1 MGGVTRKSVGSPAG
15 RAVARKAAE
24 TGVVSEHDDRPNVKL
39 HTHSGPPPAAAAAL
53 LALVLARACLAEA
66 SPPVFQFHAFGSLA
80 LSHSSENQADF
91 LGSLLIRHG
100 AGYTQSWSAEVDSR
114 LGAQLAVTLTPKIS
128 AVVQVL
134 AEQGHDGGY
143 TPRMEWANVTYHPT
157 TDASV
162 RVGRIVLPT
171 FMVSDSRKV
180 GYANAWVRP
189 PGEVYG
195 LVPITSNDGVDA
207 TYRAHIGTRELTLQG
222 IYGQSDTKIPSG
234 GTAQAREV
242 WGVTATAENGP
253 GQLRV
258 AYEQTRLTIDVYNR
272 LFDGFRQFGPEGLA
286 IARRFDADGSVLQ
299 FVGAGGLYDPG
310 NWFVMA
316 ELGLMRSPSA
326 VGEHVAWYASGGYR
340 FGALTPYV
348 SYSAIAARSPR
359 SDPGLTAAAY
369 PPAQAGAVASLN
381 AALDRLLAASV
392 VQNTISLG
400 VRWDFRKNF
409 DCKLQLDR
417 SRRGAGSPGTLGNI
431 QPGFRPGGRYEVVSL
446 AVDFV
451 Y

>member
-1 MGGVTRKSVGSPAG
+1 VRLRKRGRPTPA
-15 RAVARKAAE
+15 AVAAI
-24 TGVVSEHDDRPNVKL
+24 
-39 HTHSGPPPAAAAAL
+39 
-53 LALVLARACLAEA
+53 LALVLARVCLAEA
-66 SPPVFQFHAFGSLA
+66 SPPIFQFHAFGSLA
-80 LSHSSENQADF
+80 LTHSSENQADF

-134 AEQGHDGGY
+134 AEQGHDGNY
-143 TPRMEWANVTYHPT
+143 TPLLEWANVAYHPT

-207 TYRAHIGTRELTLQG
+207 SYRAHFGTSELTLQG
-222 IYGQSDTKIPSG
+222 IYGQSDTKIPAG
-234 GTAQAREV
+234 GVARAREV

-253 GQLRV
+253 GQVRF
-258 AYEQTRLTIDVYNR
+258 AYEQTRLTIDTYNR

-286 IARRFDADGSVLQ
+286 IARRFDADGSILQ

-310 NWFVMA
+310 GWFVMG

-326 VGEHVAWYASGGYR
+326 VGEHLAWYASGGYR
-340 FGALTPYV
+340 FGPVTPYV
-348 SYSAIAARSPR
+348 TYSAIAARSAR
-359 SDPGLTAAAY
+359 SDPGLNPAAY
-369 PPAQAGAVASLN
+369 PPAQAGAIASLN
-381 AALDRLLAASV
+381 GALDRLLAASV
-392 VQNTISLG
+392 VQNTISFG
-400 VRWDFRKNF
+400 VRWDFRKNL
-409 DCKLQLDR
+409 DCKLQLDH

-431 QPGFRPGGRYEVVSL
+431 QPGFRPGGQYDVVSL